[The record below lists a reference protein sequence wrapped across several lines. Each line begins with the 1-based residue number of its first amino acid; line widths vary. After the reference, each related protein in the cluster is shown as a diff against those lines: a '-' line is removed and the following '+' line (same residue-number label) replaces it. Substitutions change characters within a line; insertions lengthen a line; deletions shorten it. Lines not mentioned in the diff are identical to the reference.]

1 VMKIALCFSGQPRF
15 IERVAPYIKENVIG
29 DYEVDVFAHLWFD
42 EDLQTKPYKYG
53 GSGGWVKQRISSN
66 AIEEFEKIYNP
77 KKLVVE
83 KSKKFLDS
91 TLSDNYMPSLDR
103 YKGGKPDYSRE
114 PNFEVRDVNNI
125 ISYHYSLLQAC
136 LLKKEYEYAND
147 FKYDYVVRMRTDSM
161 VHNKIQYESFPKD
174 IVFFSGMQNQ
184 PDGMINDWF
193 NFGGSKVMD
202 PFMSAFPVV
211 EYCIDECMKQ
221 TGGAWCCELIHRKV
235 IDFFNIPCHPL
246 PINITLP
253 RF

>member
-1 VMKIALCFSGQPRF
+1 MKIALCFSGQPRF
-15 IERVAPYIKENVIG
+15 IEQVSPLIKQNIIG
-29 DYEVDVFAHLWFD
+29 DYDVDVFAHLWFD

-53 GSGGWVKQRISSN
+53 GSGGWVDQRIASN
-66 AIEEFEKIYNP
+66 AIEQFEETYKP